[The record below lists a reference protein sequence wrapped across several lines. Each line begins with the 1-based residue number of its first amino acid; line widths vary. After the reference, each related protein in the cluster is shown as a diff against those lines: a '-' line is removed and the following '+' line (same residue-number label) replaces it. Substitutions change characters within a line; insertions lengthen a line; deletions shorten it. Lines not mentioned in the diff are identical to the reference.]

1 MFAYFWEDR
10 VYPFDLFFGSRLL
23 HLLFGSISGS
33 FFFGIHP
40 LESAWFWGKHC
51 VLLLL
56 FSSSCCFENLGIIVL
71 RMF

>member
-23 HLLFGSISGS
+23 HLLFGSIFGS
-33 FFFGIHP
+33 FFLAFILWSQHGFG
-40 LESAWFWGKHC
+40 ESIVFFYFYSLHLV
-51 VLLLL
+51 VL
-56 FSSSCCFENLGIIVL
+56 NLGIIVL